1 MNKELK
7 KQFENIIDEYLKV
20 QEMKSN
26 FAKEIKET
34 EKKRDWKKYN
44 DQCEKMEYLQVLEE
58 VYEKILS
65 KAAKNVILDA
75 MKEESQ
81 KAKSKLL
88 KPIRFK
94 VVQDFLKNILESD
107 KIHCY
112 VDSNEYRVEIEFYVV
127 KNQYNNTWINVCL
140 SDLMENAPSWEE
152 RFFSIENIEKANFN
166 SLNYNPEEIAKN
178 YINFC
183 KTAKKELEEFKNH
196 WEEMRKAAT
205 KNSEFCYMG
214 KYKDGLNEY
223 FYF

>member
-112 VDSNEYRVEIEFYVV
+112 VISNDYRVEIEFYVV

-140 SDLMENAPSWEE
+140 SDLMENKPSWEE
-152 RFFSIENIEKANFN
+152 KFFDIESIQKANFN
-166 SLNYNPEEIAKN
+166 NLNYNPEEIAKN

-196 WEEMRKAAT
+196 WEKMRKAAT

>member
-1 MNKELK
+1 MKVIVC
-7 KQFENIIDEYLKV
+7 EN
-20 QEMKSN
+20 
-26 FAKEIKET
+26 
-34 EKKRDWKKYN
+34 
-44 DQCEKMEYLQVLEE
+44 
-58 VYEKILS
+58 YE
-65 KAAKNVILDA
+65 
-75 MKEESQ
+75 EESQ

-127 KNQYNNTWINVCL
+127 KNQYNNNWICVYL
-140 SDLMENAPSWEE
+140 GDLMENTPSWEE

-166 SLNYNPEEIAKN
+166 SLNF
-178 YINFC
+178 FC
-183 KTAKKELEEFKNH
+183 KTAKKELEIFKKK
-196 WEEMRKAAT
+196 WEKMRKAAT

-214 KYKDGLNEY
+214 KYKNGLNEY

>member
-7 KQFENIIDEYLKV
+7 KQFENIINEYLKV
-20 QEMKSN
+20 QENKSSLVKDMKN
-26 FAKEIKET
+26 T
-34 EKKRDWKKYN
+34 EKKSNWKKYQEQN
-44 DQCEKMEYLQVLEE
+44 NELEYLQVLEE
-58 VYEKILS
+58 TYEKILS

-140 SDLMENAPSWEE
+140 SDLMENKPSWEE
-152 RFFSIENIEKANFN
+152 KFFDIESIQKANFN
-166 SLNYNPEEIAKN
+166 NLNYNPEEIAKN

-196 WEEMRKAAT
+196 WEKMRKAAT

-214 KYKDGLNEY
+214 NYKDGLKEY

>member
-20 QEMKSN
+20 QENKSSLVKDMEN
-26 FAKEIKET
+26 T
-34 EKKRDWKKYN
+34 EKKSNWKKYQEQN
-44 DQCEKMEYLQVLEE
+44 NELEYLQVLEN
-58 VYEKILS
+58 VYETILS
-65 KAAKNVILDA
+65 KAARNIIIDA

-81 KAKSKLL
+81 KAKNKLL

-112 VDSNEYRVEIEFYVV
+112 VSSNEYRVEIEFYVV
-127 KNQYNNTWINVCL
+127 KNQYNNNWICVYL
-140 SDLMENAPSWEE
+140 GDLMENAPSWEE
-152 RFFSIENIEKANFN
+152 RFFSVENIEKANFS

-205 KNSEFCYMG
+205 KNSEFCCMG
-214 KYKDGLNEY
+214 KYKNSLNEY

>member
-7 KQFENIIDEYLKV
+7 KQFENIINNYLEV
-20 QEMKSN
+20 QENKSSLVKEMKN
-26 FAKEIKET
+26 T
-34 EKKRDWKKYN
+34 EKKSNWKKYQEQN
-44 DQCEKMEYLQVLEE
+44 NELEYLQVLEN
-58 VYEKILS
+58 VYETILS
-65 KAAKNVILDA
+65 KAAKNIILDA
-75 MKEESQ
+75 MKDESQ

-112 VDSNEYRVEIEFYVV
+112 VSSNEYRVEIEFYVV
-127 KNQYNNTWINVCL
+127 KNQYNNTWINVWL
-140 SDLMENAPSWEE
+140 SDLMERKPSWEE
-152 RFFSIENIEKANFN
+152 KFFDIESIQKANFN

-183 KTAKKELEEFKNH
+183 KTAKKELEEFKKK
-196 WEEMRKAAT
+196 WDEMRKAAT
-205 KNSEFCYMG
+205 KNSEFCHMG
-214 KYKDGLNEY
+214 KYKNGLNEY

>member
-7 KQFENIIDEYLKV
+7 KQFENIINEYLKV
-20 QEMKSN
+20 QENKSSLVKDMKN
-26 FAKEIKET
+26 T
-34 EKKRDWKKYN
+34 EKKSNWKKYQEQN
-44 DQCEKMEYLQVLEE
+44 NELEYLQVLEE
-58 VYEKILS
+58 TYEKILS

-183 KTAKKELEEFKNH
+183 KTAKKELEIFKKK
-196 WEEMRKAAT
+196 WEKMRKAAT

-214 KYKDGLNEY
+214 KYKNGLNEY